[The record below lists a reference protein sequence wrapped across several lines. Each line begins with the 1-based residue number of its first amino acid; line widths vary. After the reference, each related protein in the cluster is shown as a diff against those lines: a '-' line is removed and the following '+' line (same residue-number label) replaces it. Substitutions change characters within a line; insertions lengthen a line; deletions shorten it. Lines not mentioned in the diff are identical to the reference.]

1 MRLFHN
7 VPAADLNLVLPET
20 RLLVRTFELVQLVGT
35 LAAAVVGAAM
45 LLLSDEG
52 EDSGGKAGAGAAAA
66 DDASGG
72 AWLAGRGALA
82 WSALGLLATRAA
94 SCYTSMAAHRSAML
108 EELAGL
114 RYDKLAAAQGGAS
127 RAIWVLSAAV

>member
-45 LLLSDEG
+45 LLLNGDG
-52 EDSGGKAGAGAAAA
+52 DGSGGTSGSGGGGGSAA

-94 SCYTSMAAHRSAML
+94 SCYTTMAAHRSAML
-108 EELAGL
+108 QELADL
-114 RYDKLAAAQGGAS
+114 QYDKLSAAHGGAW
-127 RAIWVLSAAV
+127 RRCRR